1 MNKVIICLIII
12 FIGIPAFSAKAFN
25 EAYYQKLW
33 CRSCSGIMEYELKDG
48 TRVDC
53 LTQEYACEF
62 DFAHKWYEG
71 FTQALWYS
79 YNTGKK
85 PCLVLI
91 MEKPSDFIYYKRA
104 EALSQRY
111 GVRLSYMNS
120 PLLNARNITH

>member
-1 MNKVIICLIII
+1 MLV
-12 FIGIPAFSAKAFN
+12 GAPAFSARVFN

-33 CRSCSGIMEYELKDG
+33 CKNYNGIMEYELKDG

-85 PCLVLI
+85 PCLILI
-91 MEKPSDFIYYKRA
+91 MEKPTDFIYYKRA
-104 EALSQRY
+104 NTLSQRY
-111 GVRLSYMNS
+111 GVRILYMNS
-120 PLLNARNITH
+120 PLFNKKNISH